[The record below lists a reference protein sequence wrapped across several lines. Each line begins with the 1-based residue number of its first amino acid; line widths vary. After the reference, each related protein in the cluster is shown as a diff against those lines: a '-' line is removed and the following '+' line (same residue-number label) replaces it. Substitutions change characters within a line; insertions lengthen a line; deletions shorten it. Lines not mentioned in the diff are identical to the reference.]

1 MPAKKKK
8 APKKKQVAPA
18 PETTPAAAAATATTA
33 PAPAVPVEE
42 RTAAPTAPEVRGKIR
57 VKYSIYDNEYET
69 TDGAVT
75 MEALDD
81 ELAISFAF
89 PGEFRATL
97 RRADGA
103 AVVEGAGVGLATT
116 FRGCDDGA
124 AYVLEVEEDPARAV
138 DGVAY
143 KAPAASTG
151 DVSRRT
157 ASAHAVTAELRAL
170 APDQLQ
176 GAKYEQLLEARDVED
191 VLFGSG

>member
-1 MPAKKKK
+1 MPAKRKK

-18 PETTPAAAAATATTA
+18 PETTPAAAA
-33 PAPAVPVEE
+33 VEE
-42 RTAAPTAPEVRGKIR
+42 TTAAPTAPEVRGKIR

-89 PGEFRATL
+89 PGKFRATL

-103 AVVEGAGVGLATT
+103 AVESEGIGLATT
-116 FRGCDDGA
+116 FRGCEDA

-143 KAPAASTG
+143 KAPAAPTG